1 MRTSLIKTCLLACLV
16 ALAPAVAIGT
26 EVPPTGGAAV
36 GVAVPPTEG
45 AAPEPVA
52 GPLADAPAGGLPA
65 ERDLSLY
72 QGQVTLISQGAGE
85 RRAATARA
93 LAQVVVKLTG
103 DPQAANHPVVR
114 RALASAQTY
123 VTTSDTRESSD
134 QQGNTAIGGV
144 PVYRTTMSFAFEP
157 NGVDALVAAAGLKYW
172 GGSRPRPILWLA
184 IDDGRGARLVNAQQ
198 LAVVKPLA
206 ERGLERGLRFGMP
219 AGSAVEQAAVQTV
232 WSQTPA
238 PMLPLTARYGGQVQ
252 LLGRVYRAGA
262 GWTADWVLSDGETE
276 LSRWSFSDAS
286 PQRAIASG
294 ADGAADAIARRDAVP
309 LQAGEPTQL
318 AVAVTGLRDGT
329 DFTRAMGYLQTLAVV
344 KGLRVVRAEADALTL
359 ELDLAVGVEGFD
371 RFVAAG
377 SVLAR
382 DPVVA
387 DGVPTYRLLP

>member
-1 MRTSLIKTCLLACLV
+1 MPPRLRFPGFLLTLLLAS
-16 ALAPAVAIGT
+16 APPAFAQFQTV
-26 EVPPTGGAAV
+26 ESP
-36 GVAVPPTEG
+36 
-45 AAPEPVA
+45 APQPVA
-52 GPLADAPAGGLPA
+52 GPLAEREDGGIPA

-103 DPQAANHPVVR
+103 NPQAAGHPVVR
-114 RALASAQTY
+114 RALANAESY
-123 VTTSDTRESSD
+123 VTTSDTSESSD

-157 NGVDALVAAAGLKYW
+157 NGVDALVAAAGLDYW
-172 GGSRPRPILWLA
+172 GGNRPRPILWLA

-206 ERGLERGLRFGMP
+206 DRGLERGLRFGMP

-232 WSQTPA
+232 WNQSAAQ
-238 PMLPLTARYGGQVQ
+238 MLPLTARYGGQVQ
-252 LLGRVYRAGA
+252 LLGRVYRAGG
-262 GWTADWVLSDGETE
+262 GWTADWILSDGETE
-276 LSRWSFSDAS
+276 LSRWTFSDPS

-309 LQAGEPTQL
+309 LRAGEPTTL
-318 AVAVTGLRDGT
+318 TVEVAGIRDGT

-344 KGLRVVRAEADALTL
+344 QDLTVVSATPEALV
-359 ELDLAVGVEGFD
+359 LDLKLAVGREGFERFLLAGNQLQADPLSSAD
-371 RFVAAG
+371 RPRY
-377 SVLAR
+377 VLQ
-382 DPVVA
+382 P
-387 DGVPTYRLLP
+387 